1 MKQEEYRK
9 TIEKAFP
16 LRKELKQDMSRELFR
31 TQNKKRGKKRYVISA
46 LAAGVAAAAILCTMN
61 LQQQADNGHLPGIR

>member
-46 LAAGVAAAAILCTMN
+46 HKWLSNKKVLKMRVKFPVVSCGSKL
-61 LQQQADNGHLPGIR
+61 

>member
-31 TQNKKRGKKRYVISA
+31 TQNKKRGKKRYVIRR
-46 LAAGVAAAAILCTMN
+46 LRREW
-61 LQQQADNGHLPGIR
+61 QQRQYCVR

>member
-31 TQNKKRGKKRYVISA
+31 TQNKKRGKEKVCYFGGCGGSGSSGNIVYDESA
-46 LAAGVAAAAILCTMN
+46 AAG
-61 LQQQADNGHLPGIR
+61 R